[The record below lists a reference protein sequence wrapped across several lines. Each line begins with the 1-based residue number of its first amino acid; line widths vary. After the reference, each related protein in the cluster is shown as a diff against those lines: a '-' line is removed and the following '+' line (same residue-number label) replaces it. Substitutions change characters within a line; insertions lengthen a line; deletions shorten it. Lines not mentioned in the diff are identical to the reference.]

1 MAVRQGHELLDL
13 LEARLGESDAV
24 DIAVAWAA
32 RGLAIDELGEFC
44 DCGGVLRIVVGIDGN
59 STDPAVLRRLAG
71 FGQLRIG
78 AARAPATRIFHPKYY
93 CFRRA
98 SGSTVWIGSANL
110 TRGGFGGN
118 DELMLES
125 AGSEDSAGW
134 FESLWSSLPSDPGE
148 EIAAYE
154 RDWTPPASAHGRT
167 PGEGRPGKQPGTA
180 TERLHATWS
189 WDDFVSNLRARDEE
203 MLGADPEK
211 AGGKPGEP
219 LSVFGNYQSWLDTIS
234 AGRPIFRLPT
244 WQGLDPEQTDVLL
257 GRGRYGALGTLKGSG
272 VGTGII
278 LGRTAADKEDRED
291 FLREV
296 RAATETGIDVIQAG
310 VNAVARISKRDHVGV
325 GVATRLLAL
334 ARPDCYVALNGASRE
349 ALSMYSGLARTTL
362 ERHYGALLEWVHG
375 SNWYAAP
382 RPSDPLEREIWD
394 CRAALVDAFV
404 YDIG

>member
-78 AARAPATRIFHPKYY
+78 AARVPATRIFHPKYY

-154 RDWTPPASAHGRT
+154 RDWSP
-167 PGEGRPGKQPGTA
+167 
-180 TERLHATWS
+180 
-189 WDDFVSNLRARDEE
+189 RA
-203 MLGADPEK
+203 
-211 AGGKPGEP
+211 
-219 LSVFGNYQSWLDTIS
+219 
-234 AGRPIFRLPT
+234 
-244 WQGLDPEQTDVLL
+244 
-257 GRGRYGALGTLKGSG
+257 
-272 VGTGII
+272 
-278 LGRTAADKEDRED
+278 
-291 FLREV
+291 
-296 RAATETGIDVIQAG
+296 
-310 VNAVARISKRDHVGV
+310 
-325 GVATRLLAL
+325 
-334 ARPDCYVALNGASRE
+334 
-349 ALSMYSGLARTTL
+349 
-362 ERHYGALLEWVHG
+362 
-375 SNWYAAP
+375 
-382 RPSDPLEREIWD
+382 
-394 CRAALVDAFV
+394 DAF
-404 YDIG
+404 GGEC